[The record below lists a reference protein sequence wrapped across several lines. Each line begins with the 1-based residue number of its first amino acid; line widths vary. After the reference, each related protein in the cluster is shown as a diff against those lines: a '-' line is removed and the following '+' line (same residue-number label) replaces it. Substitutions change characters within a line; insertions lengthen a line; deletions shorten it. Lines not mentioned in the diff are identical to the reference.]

1 MNQNANL
8 KIDIPGVDFAEM
20 AREAIACKLN
30 EALIGADEVV
40 TKIVTAAL
48 TQKVNEKGVVG
59 SSYENRISYV
69 EWLAH
74 DMIRQATLEVMKARA
89 EAMKP
94 ALEKAI
100 EAELKRG
107 IKTTAKALTDAFA
120 QQASCGWAVKVEV
133 KPHER

>member
-1 MNQNANL
+1 MSQNANL

-30 EALIGADEVV
+30 EALLGADDVV
-40 TKIVTAAL
+40 VKIVTAAL

-59 SSYENRISYV
+59 SSYENRIAYV

-74 DMIRQATLEVMKARA
+74 DMIRQATLEVMKAKA
-89 EAMKP
+89 EEMKP
-94 ALEKAI
+94 ALAKAI

-107 IKTTAKALTDAFA
+107 LKDTAKALANAFA
-120 QQASCGWAVKVEV
+120 SQASCGWSLKVEV

>member
-1 MNQNANL
+1 MAQNANL
-8 KIDIPGVDFAEM
+8 KIDIPGVDFEQM

-30 EALIGADEVV
+30 EALLGADDVV

-48 TQKVNEKGVVG
+48 TQKVNDKGVVG
-59 SSYENRISYV
+59 SSYENKIAYV

-74 DMIRQATLEVMKARA
+74 DMIRQATLEVMKAKA
-89 EAMKP
+89 EEMKP
-94 ALEKAI
+94 ALAKAI

-120 QQASCGWAVKVEV
+120 TQASCGWAVKVDV
-133 KPHER
+133 KPYER